1 MTLHAAR
8 ICGDKGLTMEYTEE
22 VVTGLLASVYLCFS
36 ENCVGVNG
44 DENQTFKGLACK

>member
-1 MTLHAAR
+1 MQLGSVGTRDSL
-8 ICGDKGLTMEYTEE
+8 GTMECTEE
-22 VVTGLLASVYLCFS
+22 IVTGLLASVYLCFS